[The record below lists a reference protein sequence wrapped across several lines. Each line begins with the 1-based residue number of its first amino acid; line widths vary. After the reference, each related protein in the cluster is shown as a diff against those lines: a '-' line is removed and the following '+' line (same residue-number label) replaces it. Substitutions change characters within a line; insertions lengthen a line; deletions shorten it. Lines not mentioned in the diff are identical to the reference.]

1 MHVHVFSEK
10 ALVSDFVFTYDCVKV
25 ISFVHI
31 WSYIALSIAYTYMNL
46 YL

>member
-1 MHVHVFSEK
+1 MHVQVFSKE

-25 ISFVHI
+25 ISFGRI
-31 WSYIALSIAYTYMNL
+31 WSYIVLSIAYTYMNL